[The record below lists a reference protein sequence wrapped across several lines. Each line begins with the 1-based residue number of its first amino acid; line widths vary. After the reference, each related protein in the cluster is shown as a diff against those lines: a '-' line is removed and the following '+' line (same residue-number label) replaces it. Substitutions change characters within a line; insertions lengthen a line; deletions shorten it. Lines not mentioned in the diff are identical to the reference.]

1 VSDGILFGV
10 AIIVV
15 GALSFVRARE
25 QKAFL
30 WLGAANIVIG
40 LLMIVKALTHG
51 FHF

>member
-1 VSDGILFGV
+1 MEDRILFGI

-25 QKAFL
+25 QKTFL
-30 WLGAANIVIG
+30 WLGLANIVIG